1 MKRPLPISIRTEG
14 GLFPADFLQRL
25 AAAAPDIPGLRPEDY
40 HLAGREKLNEAVS
53 RSWNRMLGIWDGFRA
68 TLDALPAGERATS
81 LTRERWLLPLF
92 AELGYGRLQS
102 ARTLLGG
109 DPNFPISH
117 AWQAVPIHLVGGNIH
132 LDERSA
138 GVAGAAR
145 VSPHGLVQEFLNSRE
160 QALWGFVSNGLT
172 LRLLRAKRTLTRQAY
187 VEFDLA
193 AMMDG
198 QAFSDFAL
206 LWLLCHQSRVE
217 LQLDSTIASPP
228 PAAPTGRRPRGGGQE
243 EREGGA
249 EDEADGDEESED
261 AEEAEE
267 AEEARSAAKSC
278 WLERW
283 TALVREQGARAL
295 DQLREGVE
303 DAIKTLGAGFLRH
316 ADNRALHQKLAAGEL
331 DRQDYYRQLLRLVYR
346 LIFLFVAEARDLL
359 LTAPP
364 QSAAAGRYRR
374 FYSLTH
380 LRDLAAAR
388 RGTAHGD
395 LWRGLRIVFRALG
408 SPAGCPELG
417 LPPLGGLLWS
427 ADALPDLDGA
437 ELANADLLAALRA
450 LAFRTDA
457 GIRRPVDWR
466 NLGPEELGSVYESLL
481 ELRPEIQSGAG
492 VFELKTL
499 PGHERKTTGSYYT
512 PTSLVECL
520 LDSALD
526 PVLAAAAKQPEPE
539 QAILRLKVCDPACGS
554 GHFLIAAAHRIAQR
568 LASVRT
574 GDAEA
579 APQAVRHALRDVIGH
594 CLYGVDL
601 NPMAVE
607 LCKVNLWLEA
617 LEPGKPLSF
626 LDAHVQ
632 CGNALLG
639 ATPALLRDGIPD
651 AAFNPLEGD
660 DREWCRTLKRDNKLE
675 RTGSRPL
682 FANEPWMHLGDIA
695 RQLEGVAAMDDA
707 TAEAVRE
714 KERRYAAIIRS
725 ADYEHGRLWADAWA
739 AAFVLPK
746 NRQSPSVT
754 EHTFR
759 EIERNPLI
767 APEPLRRAIRAAA
780 DEYRFFHWHL
790 AFPDVFRAP
799 PEGAEAGDGPA
810 EGPGWQGG
818 FDVVLGNPPWE
829 RVKLQEKEWFAERR
843 PDIADAKNAA
853 ARKKL
858 IAKLAAEDP
867 ALAAAWAD
875 ALHASDAQSAL
886 VRASGRYPLCGRG
899 DVNTYSIFAE
909 LNRSLI
915 APAGRAGF
923 IVPTG
928 IATDDTTKLFF
939 QDLVESGSLASLAG
953 FENESRIFP
962 GVHHAFKFCVL
973 AMAGAAAPAQAADLQ
988 FFLRSAADLRDPDR
1002 CFTLTA
1008 ADFRLLNPNTRTC
1021 PIFRSRR
1028 DAELTKAIYRRVPV
1042 LINESLGEA
1051 GNPWGL
1057 SFMAMFHMSGDSGL
1071 FKSAAELRAEGWTLR
1086 GNIFERGAERY
1097 LPLYEAKMVHQF
1109 NHRFGD
1115 YADKRP
1121 ESKGTALPEVATA
1134 RLADPAYCV
1143 QPRYWV
1149 SQGAVDERL
1158 GDRWRHDW
1166 LLGWRDVTNAT
1177 NERTVIAAV
1186 IPRVAVGD
1194 TLLLALPQ
1202 PAWGGRLVSALN
1214 SCPLDYAARQKA
1226 GGTHLKYHPFKQ
1238 LPAPPPAAFRGDCP
1252 WAPQEETAAFL
1263 APRVLEL
1270 VFASYD
1276 IAAFARDLGYGG
1288 PPFRWDPERRFLIRA
1303 ELDAA
1308 FFHLYL
1314 PAEDGGAW
1322 RRADSES
1329 EADLAA
1335 LTALFPT
1342 PRDAVA
1348 YILDTFPIVRRK
1360 EEAKFGEYRSKR
1372 VVLEIY
1378 DAMAAA
1384 IRTGAAYQTRLDPPP
1399 ADPRAAHPPAAAPAT
1414 AP

>member
-1 MKRPLPISIRTEG
+1 MKRALPISIRAEG

-25 AAAAPDIPGLRPEDY
+25 AAASPDVPGLRPEDY

-53 RSWNRMLGIWDGFRA
+53 RCWNRMLGVWDGFRA
-68 TLDALPAGERATS
+68 ALGTLPAGDRATS
-81 LTRERWLLPLF
+81 LTREKWLLPLF

-102 ARTLLGG
+102 ARSLLGG
-109 DPNFPISH
+109 DPAFPISH
-117 AWQAVPIHLVGGNIH
+117 AWQAVPIHLVGCNIQ
-132 LDERSA
+132 LEERSA

-145 VSPHGLVQEFLNSRE
+145 ISPHGLVQEFLNSRE
-160 QALWGFVSNGLT
+160 QALWGFASNGLT

-217 LQLDSTIASPP
+217 LRPESEIAAPP
-228 PAAPTGRRPRGGGQE
+228 SGPAARRAGGG
-243 EREGGA
+243 
-249 EDEADGDEESED
+249 EDDKARR
-261 AEEAEE
+261 EAEE
-267 AEEARSAAKSC
+267 AADDEAESDEASEAEAAEAARSAAKSC

-283 TALVREQGARAL
+283 AALVREQGARAL
-295 DQLREGVE
+295 DQLRDGVE
-303 DAIKTLGAGFLRH
+303 NAIKTVGAGFLRH
-316 ADNRALHQKLAAGEL
+316 AENRALHQKLAAGEL

-364 QSAAAGRYRR
+364 ASAAADRYRR
-374 FYSLTH
+374 FYSLSH

-388 RGTAHGD
+388 RGTLHGD
-395 LWRGLRIVFRALG
+395 LWRGLRVVFRALG
-408 SPAGCPELG
+408 SAAGCPELG
-417 LPPLGGLLWS
+417 LPPLGGLLWG
-427 ADALPDLDGA
+427 DAAVPDLDAA

-450 LAFRTDA
+450 LAFRTEA

-481 ELRPEIQSGAG
+481 ELRPEIHPGAAA
-492 VFELKTL
+492 FELKTL

-526 PVLAAAAKQPEPE
+526 PVLAAAAKQPDPEP
-539 QAILRLKVCDPACGS
+539 AILGLKVCDPACGS
-554 GHFLIAAAHRIAQR
+554 GHFLIAAAHRIASR

-579 APQAVRHALRDVIGH
+579 APRAVRHALRDVIGH

-626 LDAHVQ
+626 LDAHIQ

-639 ATPALLRDGIPD
+639 ATPALLRAGIPD
-651 AAFNPLEGD
+651 AAFDPLEGD
-660 DREWCRTLKRDNKLE
+660 DRAWCRVLKRANKLE

-695 RQLEGVAAMDDA
+695 RQMEGVAAMDDA

-714 KERRYAAIIRS
+714 KERRYAEIVRS
-725 ADYEHGRLWADAWA
+725 ADYEHGRLWADAWC

-746 NRQSPSVT
+746 NRQSASIT

-780 DEYRFFHWHL
+780 EEYRFFHWHL
-790 AFPDVFRAP
+790 AFPDVFRPSPEAEDGGDGAA
-799 PEGAEAGDGPA
+799 EGA
-810 EGPGWQGG
+810 GWQGG
-818 FDVVLGNPPWE
+818 LDVVLGNPPWE

-843 PDIADAKNAA
+843 PDIADAPNAA

-858 IAKLAAEDP
+858 IAKLTAEDP

-915 APAGRAGF
+915 APTGRAGF

-928 IATDDTTKLFF
+928 IATDKTTELFF
-939 QDLVESGSLASLAG
+939 QDLVESRSLASLFD
-953 FENESRIFP
+953 FENRRKLFP
-962 GVHHAFKFCVL
+962 GVDSRQKFSLVTL
-973 AMAGAAAPAQAADLQ
+973 RGPSTAGAAEFA
-988 FFLRSAADLRDPDR
+988 FFCLDPADLRDPDR
-1002 CFTLTA
+1002 RFTLTA

-1042 LINESLGEA
+1042 LVNESLGEA
-1051 GNPWGL
+1051 GNPWGV
-1057 SFMAMFHMSGDSGL
+1057 SFMAMFHMSNDSGL

-1121 ESKGTALPEVATA
+1121 ESKGTALPEVPTA

-1158 GDRWRHDW
+1158 GGRWRQDW
-1166 LLGWRDVTNAT
+1166 LLGWRDICRSTD
-1177 NERTVIAAV
+1177 ERTVIAAV
-1186 IPRVAVGD
+1186 IPRVGVGD
-1194 TLLLALPQ
+1194 KFLLALPGAQ
-1202 PAWGGRLVSALN
+1202 AGGVAL
-1214 SCPLDYAARQKA
+1214 CALLGGFALDYCARQKA
-1226 GGTHLKYHPFKQ
+1226 GGTSLKYFVVKQ
-1238 LPAPPPAAFRGDCP
+1238 LPVPPPAAFRGDCP
-1252 WAPQEETAAFL
+1252 WSPAAAYSDFI

-1270 VFASYD
+1270 TFTSHDMAG
-1276 IAAFARDLGYGG
+1276 FARDFGYGG
-1288 PPFRWDPERRFLIRA
+1288 PPFRWDPERRFLMRS

-1314 PAEDGGAW
+1314 PAEAGGAW

-1360 EEAKFGEYRSKR
+1360 EEAKFGEYRTKR